1 MSKLALLNEENLFE
15 AEIKEQEELLP
26 IALFQEIEAKI
37 CDHILHTAEG
47 DETDGA
53 IDFIKEIVENIKLE
67 TESLVENNNQKTFLN
82 TLGKI
87 ITILLSVKVDT
98 PEKIIKVFKLIV
110 KTALKK
116 GQNKTSS

>member
-15 AEIKEQEELLP
+15 AEIKEQEENM
-26 IALFQEIEAKI
+26 IAKI

-67 TESLVENNNQKTFLN
+67 TKSLVENNNQKTFLN

-110 KTALKK
+110 KAALKK